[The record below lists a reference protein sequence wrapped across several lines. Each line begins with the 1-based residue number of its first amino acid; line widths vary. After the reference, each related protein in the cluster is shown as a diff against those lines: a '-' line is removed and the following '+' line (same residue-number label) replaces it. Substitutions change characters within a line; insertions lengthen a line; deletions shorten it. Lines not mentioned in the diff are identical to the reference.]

1 MCIEAWNI
9 GARGKSCVKVEGY
22 FKRNKAITDT
32 TNDAACDLVMDYV
45 SYEVKIQIGNLSLE
59 ASDTA
64 KVRFSTTVDFNKLF
78 TVSSTNAVG
87 LVSSVAAVLA
97 GVYALTF

>member
-1 MCIEAWNI
+1 MGIEAWNI

-45 SYEVKIQIGNLSLE
+45 SYEVKI
-59 ASDTA
+59 
-64 KVRFSTTVDFNKLF
+64 
-78 TVSSTNAVG
+78 
-87 LVSSVAAVLA
+87 
-97 GVYALTF
+97 